1 MGPASNGTLTFPP
14 GRSPIPFFGNP
25 SLGSRLFRNSAAGFF
40 PQLRFD
46 DAGVIQAYRVPL
58 GAVSRSAFPFPLQL
72 SKELLATRRKA

>member
-1 MGPASNGTLTFPP
+1 MGPASNGTPTFPP

-25 SLGSRLFRNSAAGFF
+25 SLGRLFRNSAAGFF

-46 DAGVIQAYRVPL
+46 DAGVIQAHRVPF